1 MEQTGRTNESAQQIS
16 SVTDIIAGISSQ
28 TNLLALNASIEAAR
42 AGEQG
47 KGFAVVAEEI
57 RVLADESRKSTDQIN
72 QLVNEL
78 IANSNVSV
86 EITDSVSKAFA
97 KQQEKLEHTVGI
109 IGSMSKEVV
118 TIDGSIKSIGTEID
132 DLQSHK
138 EVIATSIDKLVES
151 ADENNNSADMTAKN
165 VEKLLNIV
173 SDSNKITEKMVKTS
187 DKLVGY
193 AKKFSN
199 SRETHKGKER

>member
-1 MEQTGRTNESAQQIS
+1 MYLKHLQKR
-16 SVTDIIAGISSQ
+16 
-28 TNLLALNASIEAAR
+28 
-42 AGEQG
+42 
-47 KGFAVVAEEI
+47 
-57 RVLADESRKSTDQIN
+57 
-72 QLVNEL
+72 
-78 IANSNVSV
+78 
-86 EITDSVSKAFA
+86 
-97 KQQEKLEHTVGI
+97 QEKLEHTVGI
-109 IGSMSKEVV
+109 IGGMSKVV

-173 SDSNKITEKMVKTS
+173 SDSNKITEKIVKTS

-199 SRETHKGKER
+199 SREAHKGKER